1 MARQEWAGTR
11 SGARPCP
18 ELVMRPVHRL
28 PQRGCHHYPLVA
40 ARRRL
45 VGPPCERLARRFA
58 PFGKGKRNLSPPWPL
73 DDRWQLVAKLKA
85 LQAPFAFPVAG
96 TGTAGRGGHL
106 GWECPP
112 VIRWSGVTGGAAENC
127 EATSAIPGH
136 RQPETAT
143 CLLQQTARRR
153 DAEVVASIVMVICF
167 ANRHYALLRLLHF
180 FSSRSLTNMPVS
192 DSAAVKQIRGKEIIL
207 KKNR

>member
-1 MARQEWAGTR
+1 M
-11 SGARPCP
+11 
-18 ELVMRPVHRL
+18 
-28 PQRGCHHYPLVA
+28 
-40 ARRRL
+40 
-45 VGPPCERLARRFA
+45 
-58 PFGKGKRNLSPPWPL
+58 
-73 DDRWQLVAKLKA
+73 
-85 LQAPFAFPVAG
+85 
-96 TGTAGRGGHL
+96 
-106 GWECPP
+106 
-112 VIRWSGVTGGAAENC
+112 TGGTAENC

-207 KKNR
+207 KKTGNAPTRKSGHSEKSDAMALRGFPSTNSPALSPGNGHGRPCPDPDLSSRGNGRERPRPHLRSLLRR